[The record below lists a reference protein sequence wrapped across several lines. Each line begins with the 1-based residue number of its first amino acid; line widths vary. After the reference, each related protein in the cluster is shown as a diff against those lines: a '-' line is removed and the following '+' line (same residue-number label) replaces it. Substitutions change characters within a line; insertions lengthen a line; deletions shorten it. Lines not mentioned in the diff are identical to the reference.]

1 MKPIDLDIT
10 TGNAPA
16 SDSALRFGGGNL
28 GLIRAEEGEP
38 IVCIVDEDGRCFAT
52 SSVEFALRHIDN
64 FHDDRDR
71 MSLLASAAIHYFGP
85 ENVWALIDG
94 RQATIHRWEAHDSD

>member
-1 MKPIDLDIT
+1 MNPINLDTT

-16 SDSALRFGGGNL
+16 SDSPLRFGGGNL

-52 SSVEFALRHIDN
+52 SSVEFILRHIDN
-64 FHDDRDR
+64 FYDDRDR
-71 MSLLASAAIHYFGP
+71 MSLLAAAALHYGF
-85 ENVWALIDG
+85 EDVWALIDG
-94 RQATIHRWEAHDSD
+94 RNAKAGEVQS